1 MLDDR
6 SYMRPVRFRSG
17 IPWTYLLM
25 GTIAALFVVQ
35 SIVQVY
41 VSSTFINTYFALSL
55 RGLSRGGVW
64 QLLTFQFLHGGLL
77 HLLLNL
83 IVIYFFGRAIEE
95 AIGRRAM
102 LGLYLTSGTVGGL
115 CQMLLAAIVPA
126 YFDGPVVGASAGA
139 LGLVAAFATL
149 FPDRLIT
156 LLLFFVIPVS
166 MRARTLLWL
175 SIALAVF
182 GILVP
187 AGNLADGA
195 HLGGIFAGWTWI
207 RLHTSGIRFRL
218 PSVWTA
224 VRRQP
229 TRRRQLVTTVAARQA
244 GRSAPSTARE
254 DELPNEEFI
263 SREVDPI
270 LDKISAHGMQSLTER
285 ERKILDAAHARMRR
299 P

>member
-6 SYMRPVRFRSG
+6 SYMRPVRFRAG
-17 IPWTYLLM
+17 VPWTYVLM
-25 GTIAALFVVQ
+25 GTIAALFVIQ

-41 VSSTFINTYFALSL
+41 VSSSFINTYFALSL
-55 RGLSRGGVW
+55 RGLSRGGIW

-83 IVIYFFGRAIEE
+83 IVIYFFGRALED

-115 CQMLLAAIVPA
+115 CQMLLAAIAPN
-126 YFDGPVVGASAGA
+126 YFNGPVVGASAGA

-156 LLLFFVIPVS
+156 LLLFFVIPIS
-166 MRARTLLWL
+166 LRARTLLWI
-175 SIALAVF
+175 SIALAAF

-195 HLGGIFAGWTWI
+195 HLGGIFAGWVWI
-207 RLHTSGIRFRL
+207 RLRTSGVRL
-218 PSVWTA
+218 RIPSVWPAT
-224 VRRQP
+224 RRRP
-229 TRRRQLVTTVAARQA
+229 ARRRQLVTTVAAREA
-244 GRSAPSTARE
+244 NRPTPTNPRE
-254 DELPNEEFI
+254 DDLPNEEFI

-285 ERKILDAAHARMRR
+285 ERKILAAAHARMRR
-299 P
+299 R